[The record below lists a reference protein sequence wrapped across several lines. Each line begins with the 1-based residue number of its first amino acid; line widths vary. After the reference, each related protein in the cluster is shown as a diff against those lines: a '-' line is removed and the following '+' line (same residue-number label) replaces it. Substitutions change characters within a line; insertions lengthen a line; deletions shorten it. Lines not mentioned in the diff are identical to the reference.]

1 LQKGLNNW
9 KTKESAM
16 KHAKMYD
23 LMLESDGDNEVDK
36 SAVQRAKFL
45 LADTLQMIEEH
56 FEEREQK
63 ETLTMAKEKMDP
75 EDRGKEER
83 EAEQHGNVVRSSLR
97 KLTNVLKSPRGSRR
111 NNPTTDEEKKKKF
124 SSFQSRNSSSK

>member
-75 EDRGKEER
+75 EDRGEEEKEGE
-83 EAEQHGNVVRSSLR
+83 EDGNLVRSSLR

-111 NNPTTDEEKKKKF
+111 NNSADEEKKKKF